1 MRILFKYKLCRWKTT
16 IELYLKNLK
25 LNVRKNAEEIER
37 LNKKL
42 EFLDL
47 RISNLEYFI
56 KKREVE
62 NNIITK
68 RKNTLK
74 NIIILILDN
83 KHTTIIIR
91 IIIGIAALIFILEWA
106 DKNGM
111 RNDLLHIISGVIT
124 K

>member
-1 MRILFKYKLCRWKTT
+1 MKILSKYKLCRWKTT

-25 LNVRKNAEEIER
+25 LNTRKNTEEIER

-56 KKREVE
+56 KKKEVKE
-62 NNIITK
+62 DIITK

-74 NIIILILDN
+74 NIIILMFDN
-83 KHTTIIIR
+83 KYTTMIIR

-106 DKNGM
+106 NKSGM
-111 RNDLLHIISGVIT
+111 REDLLRIIIGVIAR
-124 K
+124 